1 MRIDLFSVPIFINN
15 IDSSKIV
22 VESKI
27 IKKNWNSETNS
38 SYGNENYINKES
50 TKYLFDIINESMN
63 DFIKNDYKIE
73 LLNIWENFYN
83 SNDFQEKHIHVKSD
97 FSFVIYKK
105 INESKTIFFSPNSY
119 LIESFYEKRFLES
132 YFKTQFQPKLRENQI
147 IIFPSFLEHMVKKN
161 ENENI
166 TISGNIFINKL
177 NP

>member
-22 VESKI
+22 IDSKI

-38 SYGNENYINKES
+38 SHGNDNYINKES
-50 TKYLFDIINESMN
+50 MVYLFEIINKSMM

-97 FSFVIYKK
+97 FSFIIYKK
-105 INESKTIFFSPNSY
+105 INESKTVFFSPNNY
-119 LIESFYEKRFLES
+119 LIESFYEKKFLES
-132 YFKTQFQPKLRENQI
+132 YFKTQFHPELKENQI

-161 ENENI
+161 ENESI
-166 TISGNIFINKL
+166 TIAGNISINKL
-177 NP
+177 T

>member
-1 MRIDLFSVPIFINN
+1 MRIDLFSIPIFINN

-22 VESKI
+22 VESTA
-27 IKKNWNSETNS
+27 IKKNWNSETKS
-38 SYGNENYINKES
+38 SHGSENYISKES
-50 TKYLFDIINESMN
+50 TKYLFDIVNESMK

-83 SNDFQEKHIHVKSD
+83 LNDFQEKHVHVKSD

-105 INESKTIFFSPNSY
+105 INESRTIFFSPNSY
-119 LIESFYEKRFLES
+119 LIESFYEKTFLES

-147 IIFPSFLEHMVKKN
+147 LIFPSFLEHMVKKN

-166 TISGNIFINKL
+166 TISGNISINKL
-177 NP
+177 S